1 MPWKYIF
8 HDSTKDIVNMGAW
21 HYTKRVLISDGISL
35 YVPIKTATLF
45 EHYTRNDQGLCHC
58 EGVSEPEAIPPLST
72 DSRIQIAS
80 LRSQ

>member
-35 YVPIKTATLF
+35 YVHTKTATLF
-45 EHYTRNDQGLCHC
+45 EHYTRNDNF
-58 EGVSEPEAIPPLST
+58 
-72 DSRIQIAS
+72 
-80 LRSQ
+80 